1 MHSLG
6 KGLFSYSCIIL
17 SVICKT
23 GSHAIQ
29 LHLLTVMSLRGNWF
43 TSVNED
49 APKEAVQH
57 FSFCYLQVLIP
68 NIYRDVFLIFTDSY
82 SLTEGSAKGVAV
94 IKTLWTY

>member
-6 KGLFSYSCIIL
+6 KGLFLYSCIIL

-43 TSVNED
+43 TSMNED
-49 APKEAVQH
+49 ALTEAVQH
-57 FSFCYLQVLIP
+57 FLFLLIAAI
-68 NIYRDVFLIFTDSY
+68 IYFNQLLVGADT
-82 SLTEGSAKGVAV
+82 
-94 IKTLWTY
+94 